1 MPVMESAVAMVREGE
16 LNPLG
21 LMTRSREAPEMS
33 SGPET
38 SRTSAEVPSMS
49 MMRAPRREAGPVESV
64 AVSAAARPGRTVP
77 EALSGPVRPVP
88 PSVVPWA
95 VVRRPEPVALPEV
108 LETRA

>member
-1 MPVMESAVAMVREGE
+1 MPVMESAEAMVREGA
-16 LNPLG
+16 LKPLG
-21 LMTRSREAPEMS
+21 PMARTREAPEMS

-38 SRTSAEVPSMS
+38 SRRSAAVPSMS
-49 MMRAPRREAGPVESV
+49 MVRVPRREAGPVESV

-77 EALSGPVRPVP
+77 EALRGPVRPVP

-95 VVRRPEPVALPEV
+95 VVRRPVPVALPEV